1 MQHVQASRAYWQP
14 MPSRLDFYSKHELQP
29 TALSWCTTTRPW
41 QLTTLPWCQQL
52 GDSAY
57 ARRNNEQL
65 LGCYANYSAAHS
77 TTWLH
82 IRLLG
87 CTFDY
92 LAAPTDYL
100 AAVNDNPAVVIDYS
114 AAAATNQAKSCLI
127 FYIFQILFIY
137 VSGKTQKSSCKQT

>member
-87 CTFDY
+87 R
-92 LAAPTDYL
+92 TDRL
-100 AAVNDNPAVVIDYS
+100 PGCGERQPGCGNRLLDCDDRQRGHEPS
-114 AAAATNQAKSCLI
+114 
-127 FYIFQILFIY
+127 
-137 VSGKTQKSSCKQT
+137 